1 MTAQEEAISTNNI
14 RKHVHKEE
22 YCRIFEKT
30 EKTIAYITREC
41 SSLAQGSYD
50 QGCQNYSLEVVLE
63 AEFSVKKRMV

>member
-1 MTAQEEAISTNNI
+1 MTAQETISTNNI
-14 RKHVHKEE
+14 RKHVHKEQ

-30 EKTIAYITREC
+30 EETIADITSEC

-63 AEFSVKKRMV
+63 ADFSVRKRMV